1 MNDLT
6 LQNSI
11 DENLRPVKVA
21 GQNSAL
27 EISTENARVNGSLE
41 VAGDVTMPVRA
52 GDIIGYTSVGSDS
65 AHTSESLTTSY
76 AVVDADLKVDFIVPP
91 SGCVEV
97 MVQIYQ
103 NSLSSNK
110 SLYLALSSDS
120 SYSSVGN
127 SYEQLVSY
135 PDETDDGVIVNH
147 WVVKG
152 LTVNRPTTY
161 WLGAKTSGTTKYLA
175 WGGTASNRYCDFIMK
190 VTALPSNLITLG

>member
-91 SGCVEV
+91 SGCVE
-97 MVQIYQ
+97 
-103 NSLSSNK
+103 
-110 SLYLALSSDS
+110 
-120 SYSSVGN
+120 
-127 SYEQLVSY
+127 
-135 PDETDDGVIVNH
+135 
-147 WVVKG
+147 
-152 LTVNRPTTY
+152 
-161 WLGAKTSGTTKYLA
+161 
-175 WGGTASNRYCDFIMK
+175 
-190 VTALPSNLITLG
+190 